1 MKSGSEA
8 ERILQTAEILGELTP
23 SGSQVRSA
31 EDEI

>member
-1 MKSGSEA
+1 MKSESEA
-8 ERILQTAEILGELTP
+8 ERILQTAEILSELTS